1 MYETIL
7 MQKDDKIKFQKDK
20 VAIQDKMLFQMK
32 DKETHQNVMSH
43 VSKSD
48 CKINTDLKKIPNKE
62 LNKVMGIR
70 SPDLGG
76 SKK

>member
-1 MYETIL
+1 
-7 MQKDDKIKFQKDK
+7 
-20 VAIQDKMLFQMK
+20 MLFQMK